1 MCRVCW
7 SADAVT
13 DVILSGKG
21 TKAITK
27 QDSGTNACCSYGIS
41 GMNGIQG
48 YDCLH
53 IPGARK
59 ASDSAVIKGVCQAG
73 GVGGV
78 VTASGTTGAT
88 VCCKLS
94 SRI

>member
-1 MCRVCW
+1 M
-7 SADAVT
+7 T

-27 QDSGTNACCSYGIS
+27 QDQGTNACCSYGIS

-53 IPGARK
+53 IPGAMSK
-59 ASDSAVIKGVCQAG
+59 NSAVIKGVCQAG

-78 VTASGTTGAT
+78 VTASGTTGST
-88 VCCKLS
+88 VCCKLLS
-94 SRI
+94 IYLIFGYPV

>member
-48 YDCLH
+48 VTLN
-53 IPGARK
+53 K
-59 ASDSAVIKGVCQAG
+59 DSINCPQRN
-73 GVGGV
+73 
-78 VTASGTTGAT
+78 S
-88 VCCKLS
+88 
-94 SRI
+94 